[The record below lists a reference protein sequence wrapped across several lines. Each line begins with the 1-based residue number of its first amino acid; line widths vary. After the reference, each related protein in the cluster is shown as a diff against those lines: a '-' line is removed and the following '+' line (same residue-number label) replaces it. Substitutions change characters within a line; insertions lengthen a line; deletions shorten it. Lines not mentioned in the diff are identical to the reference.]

1 MNKGKKMR
9 KRNILWFLS
18 MILLMIGLGG
28 CDSAKPVVDINPTL
42 QESEVPSAEPSLLE
56 QLEKKAEKGDGDALA
71 TLGYLYYTGENV
83 DADLT
88 RAVDYLEQAV
98 NAGAGNSG
106 EIMTLLGN
114 LYLNGTLPVD
124 EAKAFSWYKRG
135 AEAGNATAKQ
145 MLGRCYRQGIGVG
158 ADLEQA
164 VKWYEEAVADEDA
177 LAMQELSYLYLT
189 GEGVEQNTEE
199 ALSLL
204 SDAAY
209 GGDVTA
215 MVAMAKFYYVGE
227 YLEKDFSKAAMW
239 YERAANQGNPEAMYW
254 IGCMYY
260 NAEGVEGS
268 YTLAAKWLRS
278 ALEAGYEDASV
289 WVRTLEAAGF

>member
-114 LYLNGTLPVD
+114 LYLNGTLPV
-124 EAKAFSWYKRG
+124 EPFPG
-135 AEAGNATAKQ
+135 MNAARRPE
-145 MLGRCYRQGIGVG
+145 MPRQ
-158 ADLEQA
+158 
-164 VKWYEEAVADEDA
+164 
-177 LAMQELSYLYLT
+177 
-189 GEGVEQNTEE
+189 N
-199 ALSLL
+199 
-204 SDAAY
+204 
-209 GGDVTA
+209 
-215 MVAMAKFYYVGE
+215 
-227 YLEKDFSKAAMW
+227 
-239 YERAANQGNPEAMYW
+239 R
-254 IGCMYY
+254 
-260 NAEGVEGS
+260 
-268 YTLAAKWLRS
+268 
-278 ALEAGYEDASV
+278 
-289 WVRTLEAAGF
+289 